1 MSRLCSS
8 LLLSLVI
15 GSTAS
20 AVTMDWTPIGNPGN
34 PCDPQLQ
41 GCFGA
46 VDYSYNLGTYEVT
59 TAQYAEFLN
68 AKAAA
73 DPLELYSTGMGIMRF
88 GGSGFYSY
96 SVYPGREDM
105 PVNYVSFYDA
115 LRFANWMNNGQGN
128 SDTESGAYTL
138 LGGTETPSNGDSVT
152 RNSDAVIVL
161 PREDEWYKPAYYDP
175 SAASYFDYPTRSNTP
190 TTCSAPT
197 AMPNSA
203 NCGSVVGDLTPV
215 GSYLGSA
222 SSYGTF
228 DQGGNVFEWN
238 EAFVAQA
245 TGPWRNAR
253 AGEFHAGPEYLAANS
268 RGGFDPEW
276 NDGIIGFRLVMI
288 PEPGTGLLVIAG
300 LLGLAVR
307 RRARA

>member
-1 MSRLCSS
+1 

-152 RNSDAVIVL
+152 RNSGAVIVL
-161 PREDEWYKPAYYDP
+161 PREDEWYKPAVL
-175 SAASYFDYPTRSNTP
+175 R
-190 TTCSAPT
+190 
-197 AMPNSA
+197 
-203 NCGSVVGDLTPV
+203 PV
-215 GSYLGSA
+215 GGKLFRLSDALQHPDDVLGTYSDA
-222 SSYGTF
+222 EQCQLRFRRRGSDSRR
-228 DQGGNVFEWN
+228 QLPRVCELLRHLRPGGKCIRVERSVCGPGNRP
-238 EAFVAQA
+238 VAQRSSR
-245 TGPWRNAR
+245 GVPRR
-253 AGEFHAGPEYLAANS
+253 AGVSRCEFPG
-268 RGGFDPEW
+268 
-276 NDGIIGFRLVMI
+276 RL
-288 PEPGTGLLVIAG
+288 
-300 LLGLAVR
+300 
-307 RRARA
+307 